1 MNAPVAV
8 FQECFMDHY
17 KLANIT
23 LQWDGG
29 GFALARGRYMEQFR
43 CTAAMSDEVIRFQS
57 RFVPLEAYTRFPVV
71 TENSTYA
78 LFDIKGEP
86 MIIYHWGN
94 RRFAFAV
101 WPERITAEQV
111 NECWFDPDMQNQPA
125 LNADWF
131 FGVSGLH
138 KALMLHEAVVLHA
151 SYINRDGQA
160 ILFTGPS
167 GTGKSTQAEL
177 WEQYAGAEIIN
188 GDRALL
194 RRRGSVWHAFGYPC
208 CGSSMIC
215 QNRTL
220 PLKAIVILEQA
231 KENRV
236 ESLSASQKIRALV
249 SGTEIY
255 LWDTDEINQAFHLA
269 EQISKEVPVIKLAC
283 RPDKNA
289 VTVLKE
295 YLEVI

>member
-1 MNAPVAV
+1 MQY
-8 FQECFMDHY
+8 F
-17 KLANIT
+17 NIGDVIFI
-23 LQWDGG
+23 WEDG
-29 GFALARGRYMEQFR
+29 GFALSYDSFVERFRISKSDIPVEADCVRYCSEYY
-43 CTAAMSDEVIRFQS
+43 
-57 RFVPLEAYTRFPVV
+57 PLEQLRKYRCLKRNGLYELFE
-71 TENSTYA
+71 TE
-78 LFDIKGEP
+78 KGK
-86 MIIYHWGN
+86 MLIYHWATC
-94 RRFAFAV
+94 RFAYGYLTKQLGEENTVICYFN
-101 WPERITAEQV
+101 PKMREEIPITA
-111 NECWFDPDMQNQPA
+111 A
-125 LNADWF
+125 RF
-131 FGVSGLH
+131 FSTAGMHTKLLQRS
-138 KALMLHEAVVLHA
+138 AVILHA
-151 SYINRDGQA
+151 SYIDWDGSA
-160 ILFTGPS
+160 ILFAAPS

>member
-1 MNAPVAV
+1 MSFYKIGDTIIQWNTDNFPMELDNYMSQFVTTQQYGENGEAPLLYTSTN
-8 FQECFMDHY
+8 FQLDRYRGEKLLHQNETYELYQTNSGCFM
-17 KLANIT
+17 
-23 LQWDGG
+23 
-29 GFALARGRYMEQFR
+29 
-43 CTAAMSDEVIRFQS
+43 
-57 RFVPLEAYTRFPVV
+57 
-71 TENSTYA
+71 
-78 LFDIKGEP
+78 
-86 MIIYHWGN
+86 IYHWAHCRFGYGFRLDDLKKGN
-94 RRFAFAV
+94 KVCCYFNPKMREEI
-101 WPERITAEQV
+101 PITA
-111 NECWFDPDMQNQPA
+111 A
-125 LNADWF
+125 RF
-131 FGVSGLH
+131 FSTAGMHTKLLQRS
-138 KALMLHEAVVLHA
+138 AVILHA
-151 SYINRDGQA
+151 SYIDWDGSA
-160 ILFTGPS
+160 ILFAAPS

-215 QNRTL
+215 KNRTL

-236 ESLSASQKIRALV
+236 EILSASQKIRALV

>member
-1 MNAPVAV
+1 
-8 FQECFMDHY
+8 MDQY

-71 TENSTYA
+71 TENSAYA

-138 KALMLHEAVVLHA
+138 KALMLHGAVVLHA

-167 GTGKSTQAEL
+167 GTGKSTQAAL
-177 WEQYAGAEIIN
+177 WADFAGAEIVN
-188 GDRALL
+188 GDRVLL
-194 RRRGSVWHAFGYPC
+194 RQWGGRWYAFGYPA
-208 CGSSMIC
+208 CGSSKIC
-215 QNRTL
+215 LNQTL
-220 PLKAIVILEQA
+220 PLRTIVVLRQGRENHIEQLPMA
-231 KENRV
+231 
-236 ESLSASQKIRALV
+236 QKIRALAVATEMYPWDAEEMNRALDIAEALARDV
-249 SGTEIY
+249 S
-255 LWDTDEINQAFHLA
+255 
-269 EQISKEVPVIKLAC
+269 VICLTC
-283 RPDKNA
+283 QPDIEA
-289 VTVLKE
+289 VTQLDR
-295 YLEVI
+295 YLEGERYATDI